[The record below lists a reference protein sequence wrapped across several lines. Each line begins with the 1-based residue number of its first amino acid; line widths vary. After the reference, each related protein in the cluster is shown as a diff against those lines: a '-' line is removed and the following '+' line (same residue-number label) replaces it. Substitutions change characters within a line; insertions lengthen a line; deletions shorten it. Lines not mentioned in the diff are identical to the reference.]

1 MTATHLNPI
10 KSVIQPSQDFSLPSD
25 THDTDVHTDSL
36 WERDRPAAKT
46 ICEKLTKPLSGTHT
60 LQTLGYEHKGLTADE
75 HSLEGNGNT
84 SARRLSHLPVP
95 NKSQQCIHMWIN
107 NFSQK
112 QTKTGRGKESL
123 QWRAELKGC
132 GLYWAVW
139 AYLMC
144 CYSEVF
150 CQEHLKMCIFI
161 YIVFKKKL
169 KTNKCCRRPFWLCV
183 YSHNAEQC
191 NEKREVGAGSE
202 WCYIDFEKPALADM
216 RKTTKKIVTM
226 LWELPELVSRAG

>member
-1 MTATHLNPI
+1 MTATHLNHI

-46 ICEKLTKPLSGTHT
+46 IWFFYCETLTKPLSGTHT

-84 SARRLSHLPVP
+84 SARRLSHLPIP

-161 YIVFKKKL
+161 YIVFKKTSKQIML
-169 KTNKCCRRPFWLCV
+169 SEAFLIVCV
-183 YSHNAEQC
+183 Q
-191 NEKREVGAGSE
+191 
-202 WCYIDFEKPALADM
+202 
-216 RKTTKKIVTM
+216 
-226 LWELPELVSRAG
+226 SRCWTV